1 MKLRN
6 VATGTLAL
14 TLLFFAGCGEGGPKG
29 EPASVAKQFLDRYY
43 VQGNVEE
50 AKALATGDMAKKM
63 GEEFALLAKAVPR
76 DQGKSYEV
84 SYTLSE
90 QFREGNHAY
99 QLYLVVLKPKEGDPI
114 YKKVALSI
122 DAVEKDWLITQFD
135 EAPGEPSQTIKR

>member
-6 VATGTLAL
+6 VVTGTLVL
-14 TLLFFAGCGEGGPKG
+14 SLFFLAGCGEGGAKG
-29 EPASVAKQFLDRYY
+29 DPASVAKQFLDRYY

-63 GEEFALLAKAVPR
+63 GEEFALLAKVVPR

-90 QFREGNHAY
+90 QFREGKHAY
-99 QLYLVVLKPKEGDPI
+99 QLYQVVFKPKEGDPI

-122 DAVEKDWLITQFD
+122 DTVEKEWLITQFD
-135 EAPGEPSQTIKR
+135 ESPGAPSQTIK